1 VAGVRGCGSSSL
13 AAQQRGAS
21 ADSVQQLGT
30 TQLLGDGDRVDGLA
44 LAVQGHD
51 RFVDVDVRGLVV
63 VARLDVRLDGRSD
76 RIARQQHRSEKRLFG
91 FEVVRRHTPRHPSP
105 RIIDRLDHA
114 VPFLPPG
121 SPDLPGPRR
130 QALVVPLPV
139 RRPTYEVPRTASSSG
154 RPVDR

>member
-1 VAGVRGCGSSSL
+1 MAGVRGCGSSSL